1 MNKKIQKAVAIIL
14 GACTIC
20 SVLTFTACSKQ
31 DATKEESVIVTEKAK
46 IKDADAINYIESY
59 SSKQLGL
66 TEDDRAKCSFMVASD
81 GEEIDGKKY
90 IKIIAAIKNEQ
101 KGDDGKTTY
110 TFDTKGEYF
119 ISFNGDEVLKKS
131 GDAYS
136 KLELITT
143 TKKENKK
150 KNELEQKLFRLILI
164 QTVFFA
170 YSFNF
175 GDERHTEKKEEH
187 RSCPTENKAE
197 HRTACIN

>member
-31 DATKEESVIVTEKAK
+31 DATKEESIVATEKAK

-66 TEDDRAKCSFMVASD
+66 TDEEKKACSFMVASD

-143 TKKENKK
+143 TKKGN
-150 KNELEQKLFRLILI
+150 NQ
-164 QTVFFA
+164 
-170 YSFNF
+170 
-175 GDERHTEKKEEH
+175 
-187 RSCPTENKAE
+187 
-197 HRTACIN
+197 

>member
-66 TEDDRAKCSFMVASD
+66 TDEEKKACSFMVASD
-81 GEEIDGKKY
+81 GEEINGKKY

-143 TKKENKK
+143 TKKENK
-150 KNELEQKLFRLILI
+150 
-164 QTVFFA
+164 
-170 YSFNF
+170 
-175 GDERHTEKKEEH
+175 
-187 RSCPTENKAE
+187 
-197 HRTACIN
+197 

>member
-46 IKDADAINYIESY
+46 INDADAINYIESY

-66 TEDDRAKCSFMVASD
+66 TDEEKKACSFMVASD

-143 TKKENKK
+143 TKKESN
-150 KNELEQKLFRLILI
+150 Q
-164 QTVFFA
+164 
-170 YSFNF
+170 
-175 GDERHTEKKEEH
+175 
-187 RSCPTENKAE
+187 
-197 HRTACIN
+197 

>member
-31 DATKEESVIVTEKAK
+31 DTTKEESVIVTEKAK

-119 ISFNGDEVLKKS
+119 ISFNGDEVLKKN
-131 GDAYS
+131 GDTYS

-143 TKKENKK
+143 TKKENK
-150 KNELEQKLFRLILI
+150 
-164 QTVFFA
+164 
-170 YSFNF
+170 
-175 GDERHTEKKEEH
+175 
-187 RSCPTENKAE
+187 
-197 HRTACIN
+197 

>member
-31 DATKEESVIVTEKAK
+31 DATKESVIVTEKAK

-143 TKKENKK
+143 TKKENK
-150 KNELEQKLFRLILI
+150 
-164 QTVFFA
+164 
-170 YSFNF
+170 
-175 GDERHTEKKEEH
+175 
-187 RSCPTENKAE
+187 
-197 HRTACIN
+197 

>member
-31 DATKEESVIVTEKAK
+31 DTTKEESVIVTEKAK

-66 TEDDRAKCSFMVASD
+66 TDEEKKACSFMVASD

-101 KGDDGKTTY
+101 KGDDGQVTY

-119 ISFNGDEVLKKS
+119 ISFNGDEVLRKDGNS
-131 GDAYS
+131 YT

-143 TKKENKK
+143 KAKENK
-150 KNELEQKLFRLILI
+150 
-164 QTVFFA
+164 
-170 YSFNF
+170 
-175 GDERHTEKKEEH
+175 
-187 RSCPTENKAE
+187 
-197 HRTACIN
+197 

>member
-1 MNKKIQKAVAIIL
+1 MNNKIQKAVAIIL
-14 GACTIC
+14 GTCTIC

-31 DATKEESVIVTEKAK
+31 DATKESVVATEKAK

-66 TEDDRAKCSFMVASD
+66 TDEEKKACSFMVASD

-101 KGDDGKTTY
+101 KGNDGKTTY

-119 ISFNGDEVLKKS
+119 ISFNGDEVLKKN
-131 GDAYS
+131 GDTYS

-143 TKKENKK
+143 TK
-150 KNELEQKLFRLILI
+150 
-164 QTVFFA
+164 
-170 YSFNF
+170 
-175 GDERHTEKKEEH
+175 TEDIE
-187 RSCPTENKAE
+187 
-197 HRTACIN
+197 

>member
-31 DATKEESVIVTEKAK
+31 DATKEESIVATEKAK

-131 GDAYS
+131 GDTYS

-143 TKKENKK
+143 TKKENK
-150 KNELEQKLFRLILI
+150 
-164 QTVFFA
+164 
-170 YSFNF
+170 
-175 GDERHTEKKEEH
+175 
-187 RSCPTENKAE
+187 
-197 HRTACIN
+197 

>member
-31 DATKEESVIVTEKAK
+31 DTTKEESVIVTEKAK

-101 KGDDGKTTY
+101 KGNDGQATY

-119 ISFNGDEVLKKS
+119 ISFNGDEVLKKNC
-131 GDAYS
+131 DTYS

-143 TKKENKK
+143 TKKGNK
-150 KNELEQKLFRLILI
+150 
-164 QTVFFA
+164 
-170 YSFNF
+170 
-175 GDERHTEKKEEH
+175 
-187 RSCPTENKAE
+187 
-197 HRTACIN
+197 

>member
-31 DATKEESVIVTEKAK
+31 DTTKESVIVTEKAK

-66 TEDDRAKCSFMVASD
+66 TDEEKKACSFMVASD

-119 ISFNGDEVLKKS
+119 ISFNCDEVLKKS

-143 TKKENKK
+143 TKKENK
-150 KNELEQKLFRLILI
+150 
-164 QTVFFA
+164 
-170 YSFNF
+170 
-175 GDERHTEKKEEH
+175 
-187 RSCPTENKAE
+187 
-197 HRTACIN
+197 

>member
-1 MNKKIQKAVAIIL
+1 MNKKVRKSIAVVL
-14 GACTIC
+14 GVCTIC
-20 SVLTFTACSKQ
+20 GTLTFTACSKQ
-31 DATKEESVIVTEKAK
+31 DATEKESVVATEKAK

-66 TEDDRAKCSFMVASD
+66 TDEEKKACSFMVASD

-90 IKIIAAIKNEQ
+90 IKIIAAIKNKQ

-131 GDAYS
+131 GDTYS

-143 TKKENKK
+143 TE
-150 KNELEQKLFRLILI
+150 
-164 QTVFFA
+164 
-170 YSFNF
+170 
-175 GDERHTEKKEEH
+175 TED
-187 RSCPTENKAE
+187 TE
-197 HRTACIN
+197 

>member
-31 DATKEESVIVTEKAK
+31 DTTKESVVATEKAK

-66 TEDDRAKCSFMVASD
+66 TEDDRAKCSFMVASN

-101 KGDDGKTTY
+101 KSDDGKTTY

-143 TKKENKK
+143 TKKEN
-150 KNELEQKLFRLILI
+150 NQ
-164 QTVFFA
+164 
-170 YSFNF
+170 
-175 GDERHTEKKEEH
+175 
-187 RSCPTENKAE
+187 
-197 HRTACIN
+197 

>member
-1 MNKKIQKAVAIIL
+1 MNKKAISIIL
-14 GACTIC
+14 CAFIIIC
-20 SVLTFTACSKQ
+20 SVAFASCSKQ
-31 DATKEESVIVTEKAK
+31 ESKAETASAVATEKAK

-66 TEDDRAKCSFMVASD
+66 TDEEKKACSFMVASD

-131 GDAYS
+131 GDTYS

-143 TKKENKK
+143 TKKEN
-150 KNELEQKLFRLILI
+150 NQ
-164 QTVFFA
+164 
-170 YSFNF
+170 
-175 GDERHTEKKEEH
+175 
-187 RSCPTENKAE
+187 
-197 HRTACIN
+197 

>member
-143 TKKENKK
+143 TKKENK
-150 KNELEQKLFRLILI
+150 
-164 QTVFFA
+164 
-170 YSFNF
+170 
-175 GDERHTEKKEEH
+175 
-187 RSCPTENKAE
+187 
-197 HRTACIN
+197 

>member
-20 SVLTFTACSKQ
+20 SALTFTACSKQ

-101 KGDDGKTTY
+101 KGDDGQATY

-143 TKKENKK
+143 TKKGNK
-150 KNELEQKLFRLILI
+150 
-164 QTVFFA
+164 
-170 YSFNF
+170 
-175 GDERHTEKKEEH
+175 
-187 RSCPTENKAE
+187 
-197 HRTACIN
+197 